1 MLFVSIT
8 VLLSCFIQAYKK
20 NTKIIFFFEKGTR
33 NLSSKFINERELDLN
48 WLNVSL
54 HCIYRKIA
62 FDFDKPTV
70 FYKRTWLQEINV
82 LLWHKHSLPKWKET
96 TWTTPNMNCYG
107 VEIVF
112 MQPKNLFIYILVT
125 TCDYSAYFSCCIMIG
140 NICLLLNLSLYQRI
154 LPGSAYQTGTKLLR
168 W

>member
-8 VLLSCFIQAYKK
+8 VSLSCFIQAYRK
-20 NTKIIFFFEKGTR
+20 NTFFLKKGTR

-48 WLNVSL
+48 WLSVSL

-62 FDFDKPTV
+62 FDFNKSP
-70 FYKRTWLQEINV
+70 FFNKWTWLQEINV
-82 LLWHKHSLPKWKET
+82 SLWHKHSLPKWKET
-96 TWTTPNMNCYG
+96 TWTTPNMKCYG

-125 TCDYSAYFSCCIMIG
+125 TCDYSAYFSCCIKIG
-140 NICLLLNLSLYQRI
+140 NTCLLMNLSLYQRI
-154 LPGSAYQTGTKLLR
+154 LPRSAYQTGKKLLR

>member
-20 NTKIIFFFEKGTR
+20 NTFFFEKGTR

-48 WLNVSL
+48 WLSVSL

-62 FDFDKPTV
+62 FDFDKSTV
-70 FYKRTWLQEINV
+70 FYKQTWLQEINV
-82 LLWHKHSLPKWKET
+82 LLWHKHSLSKWKET
-96 TWTTPNMNCYG
+96 TQTTPNMKCYG
-107 VEIVF
+107 VEIVYATKEF
-112 MQPKNLFIYILVT
+112 VHLHFSHHLWLFCLFQLLHKDWKYLFTTEFVIIPKNPARIFI
-125 TCDYSAYFSCCIMIG
+125 S
-140 NICLLLNLSLYQRI
+140 N
-154 LPGSAYQTGTKLLR
+154 